1 MRARFS
7 RARFSSVTET
17 SRKRKAARRCAACCD
32 GSEQKILNL
41 SVRVVWAGTLRH
53 MRLVSLA
60 ALRSQLLSLP
70 NSGQEQIQSRLN
82 LLAIRPFVVKRHGS
96 LTGRS
101 NCEVERFAECEVRT
115 ASFAYKSKVVSNSL
129 DKREDHFTG
138 FRVVKR
144 FVGDILNARC
154 LSYSRA

>member
-1 MRARFS
+1 MRP
-7 RARFSSVTET
+7 
-17 SRKRKAARRCAACCD
+17 
-32 GSEQKILNL
+32 
-41 SVRVVWAGTLRH
+41 
-53 MRLVSLA
+53 VSLA
-60 ALRSQLLSLP
+60 TLRSQLLSLP
-70 NSGQEQIQSRLN
+70 ILAKSKSRARLN
-82 LLAIRPFVVKRHGS
+82 LLAIRPCVVKRHGS

-115 ASFAYKSKVVSNSL
+115 ASFAYESKVVSNSL

-154 LSYSRA
+154 LSDLPPFFAHGIIRHFLCSGLRLRTAEPVK

>member
-1 MRARFS
+1 MIQVPATTTF
-7 RARFSSVTET
+7 
-17 SRKRKAARRCAACCD
+17 
-32 GSEQKILNL
+32 
-41 SVRVVWAGTLRH
+41 
-53 MRLVSLA
+53 LA
-60 ALRSQLLSLP
+60 D
-70 NSGQEQIQSRLN
+70 SGQKQIQSRLN
-82 LLAIRPFVVKRHGS
+82 LLAICLYVVKRHGC

-101 NCEVERFAECEVRT
+101 NCEVERVAECEVRT

-129 DKREDHFTG
+129 DKRDDHFTG